1 MPGMS
6 VRPALPWLVG
16 AALLIGSEA
25 LAKKPGE
32 FQAPQQMTEEELAAA
47 KARSKS
53 KVNEWDK
60 DAPKESPPIP
70 WMAIG
75 LAGISFLAA
84 APFALRAFKN
94 TSRELTGA
102 DSSLGTRE

>member
-1 MPGMS
+1 MPAMS
-6 VRPALPWLVG
+6 VRPALPFLLG
-16 AALLIGSEA
+16 AALLLGGEA

-32 FQAPQQMTEEELAAA
+32 FSAPQQMTEEELAAA

-70 WMAIG
+70 WMLIG
-75 LAGISFLAA
+75 LAGISFLVA
-84 APFALRAFKN
+84 APFALRAFKS

-102 DSSLGTRE
+102 DSSLGSRD